1 MSQIPSIRPVRLIG
15 IAELS
20 ELAGVTPRALRYYE
34 AEGLIG
40 ARRDRYNVR
49 CYDWANRTRLLLL
62 VQLRRAGLP
71 LAAARPILDAH
82 DAGEAVSHSARALI
96 VERLAAL
103 ERERDS
109 AREVLAMIDRYDAPV
124 AARA

>member
-34 AEGLIG
+34 AEGLIR

-71 LAAARPILDAH
+71 LAATRPILDAQ
-82 DAGEAVSHSARALI
+82 DAGKPVGQQARTLI

-103 ERERDS
+103 ERDRES
-109 AREVLAMIDRYDAPV
+109 AREVLAMIDRDDGPV